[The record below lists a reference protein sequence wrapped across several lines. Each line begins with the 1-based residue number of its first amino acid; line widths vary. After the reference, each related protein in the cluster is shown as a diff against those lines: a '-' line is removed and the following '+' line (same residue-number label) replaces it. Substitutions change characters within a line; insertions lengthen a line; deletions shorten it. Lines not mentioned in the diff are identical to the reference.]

1 VIVRLPKH
9 NDRGFTLIEM
19 MVVIGIVGILAG
31 IAAPSLLSLNKPLRD
46 GVSQFQSQL
55 SLIRTKAIS
64 SNKAYRIRPKY
75 PTAAEYKGEKFT
87 GNPHNFIV
95 EYAANCQVQEYGIGI
110 LKTTDPDPDPLA
122 PEPKRQKDPLFP
134 DGRPDGWMVAS
145 QLDLDLPETIGVSNT
160 PMTKV
165 LISGSLADATSTTR
179 VIKPANQTASINVT
193 TEPYLNWSICYD
205 NRGIAY
211 EPVELT
217 LKDFQGFNRAQTA
230 LIQVEKV
237 GGITITTKDKD
248 GISTLDGDK
257 LVF

>member
-19 MVVIGIVGILAG
+19 MVVVGIVGILAG

-95 EYAANCQVQEYGIGI
+95 EYAGNCQVQEYGAG
-110 LKTTDPDPDPLA
+110 LSSVNPSTDSARPYNA
-122 PEPKRQKDPLFP
+122 TFP
-134 DGRPDGWMVAS
+134 SGKPDGWMSAS

-160 PMTKV
+160 PMTQV
-165 LISGSLADATSTTR
+165 GINGALTDVTSTTLA
-179 VIKPANQTASINVT
+179 IKPANQTSTINVT
-193 TEPYLNWSICYD
+193 IEPYLNWSICYD

-211 EPVELT
+211 QPVKLT

-230 LIQVEKV
+230 LIEVEKV
-237 GGITITTKDKD
+237 GGVTITTKDKN
-248 GISTLDGDK
+248 GASTVDLTDPNNPR

>member
-1 VIVRLPKH
+1 MIVRLPKH

-19 MVVIGIVGILAG
+19 MVVVGIVGILAG
-31 IAAPSLLSLNKPLRD
+31 IAAPSFLSLNKPLRD

-75 PTAAEYKGEKFT
+75 PTAAEYRGNNFT

-95 EYAANCQVQEYGIGI
+95 EYAANCQVQEYGYGI
-110 LKTTDPDPDPLA
+110 SKKDTTPADPLR
-122 PEPKRQKDPLFP
+122 PEKPGFD

-145 QLDLDLPETIGVSNT
+145 QLDLDLPETIGVSDT

-165 LISGSLADATSTTR
+165 IIGSSLGEVTSTTR
-179 VIKPANQTASINVT
+179 VIKPANQGTTANIT
-193 TEPYLNWSICYD
+193 TDKHLNWSICYD
-205 NRGIAY
+205 NRGIVY

-230 LIQVEKV
+230 LIQIEKV
-237 GGITITTKDKD
+237 GGATITTKDKN
-248 GISTLDGDK
+248 GASTLDGDK

>member
-9 NDRGFTLIEM
+9 NYRGFTLIEM
-19 MVVIGIVGILAG
+19 MVVVGIVGILAG
-31 IAAPSLLSLNKPLRD
+31 IAAPSFLSLNKPLRD

-64 SNKAYRIRPKY
+64 SNRAYRIRPKY

-95 EYAANCQVQEYGIGI
+95 EYAANCQVQEYGKG
-110 LKTTDPDPDPLA
+110 LPSVSTDPA
-122 PEPKRQKDPLFP
+122 YNAAFP
-134 DGRPDGWMVAS
+134 SGRPDGWMVAS
-145 QLDLDLPETIGVSNT
+145 QLDLDLPETIGVTDT

-165 LISGSLADATSTTR
+165 LIGGSLAPATSTTQI
-179 VIKPANQTASINVT
+179 IKPANQTASTNVT
-193 TEPYLNWSICYD
+193 IEPYLNWSICYD

-217 LKDFQGFNRAQTA
+217 LKDFQGFNRAQAA

-248 GISTLDGDK
+248 GVSTLDGDK